1 MPGQQ
6 PAEFI
11 GKRARTRARLI
22 DAAAEAFAELG
33 FHGATLADVG
43 RRAGMTTG
51 AIYGNF
57 KNKEELFLAIFEAPA
72 SGVAVQFRDG
82 APLKEQMRRLGEA
95 TVAFLPTARA
105 RGVLFAEYQTYVQTH
120 PAMQAEVERRTQ
132 ANVVRLAL
140 AWGEHIREDEIGM
153 SLAQFVVVVDA
164 LIAGL
169 IGQWLLTPSVVT
181 DETMIAAFEA
191 LA

>member
-1 MPGQQ
+1 MPSPT
-6 PAEFI
+6 PAEVS

-57 KNKEELFLAIFEAPA
+57 KSKEELFLAIFEAPA
-72 SGVAVQFRDG
+72 SGVNVQFRDG
-82 APLKEQMRRLGEA
+82 AHLKEQMRRLGEA
-95 TVAFLPTARA
+95 TVAFLPTAQA
-105 RGVLFAEYQTYVQTH
+105 RGVLFAEFQTYVQTH
-120 PAMQAEVERRTQ
+120 PAMQAEVEKRTH
-132 ANVVRLAL
+132 ANVARLAE
-140 AWGEHIREDEIGM
+140 AWRDYLSEDEIGM
-153 SLAQFVVVVDA
+153 RLEQFVVVVDA

-169 IGQWLLTPSVVT
+169 IGQRLLTPSVVT
-181 DETMIAAFEA
+181 DETIIAAFEA